1 MASTMA
7 FSLAIRAGWF
17 SVVQNLKSAAIAE
30 DANKL
35 STTEIEMIE
44 FRIFITNSSYFIDQ
58 IGK

>member
-1 MASTMA
+1 MA
-7 FSLAIRAGWF
+7 FCLAILAGWF